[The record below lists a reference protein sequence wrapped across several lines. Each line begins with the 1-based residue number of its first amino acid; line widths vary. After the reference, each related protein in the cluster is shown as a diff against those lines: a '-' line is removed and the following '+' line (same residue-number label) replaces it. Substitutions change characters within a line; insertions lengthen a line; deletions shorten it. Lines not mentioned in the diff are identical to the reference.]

1 MFKYLGVE
9 MKPNLNALNEYI
21 KRVREVPFQWHVND
35 CFMFTNNAYRAM
47 YGEGWADDWLGKYT
61 ENGLYL
67 KRDELRKRFNAN
79 SLEEAIDR
87 KLQRVDRIPP
97 KGALVTTDRAR
108 RWVIR
113 DALGIALGTKAIFLG
128 EKGIISQPIDYI
140 KSAWIK

>member
-1 MFKYLGVE
+1 

-21 KRVREVPFQWHVND
+21 RKVRDVPFQWHVND
-35 CFMFTNNAYRAM
+35 CLMFTNNAYRAM

-128 EKGIISQPIDYI
+128 ENGIISQPIDYI

>member
-1 MFKYLGVE
+1 

>member
-47 YGEGWADDWLGKYT
+47 YGQGWADDWLGKYT

>member
-1 MFKYLGVE
+1 

-47 YGEGWADDWLGKYT
+47 YGQGWADDWLGKYT